1 MLRRALLAAPLLALG
16 VAEAVAQAPAPPA
29 NAASPANA
37 ADIRRAETYLNG
49 ITTLRARFV
58 QIAGNGASAQGT
70 AVIVRPNR
78 MRFDYDPP
86 EPLLLIAQGGQ
97 FLHYDKE
104 LRQPSVVATSATP
117 LGVLLRPQVQLSGD
131 VTVTGV
137 TRDREFL
144 RITIFRTA
152 APNEGRLTLVFA
164 QEPFELRQW
173 SVLDPQGRTTRVSLS
188 QIETGIRIPA
198 SAFEFNTPGF
208 FDTVR

>member
-1 MLRRALLAAPLLALG
+1 MLRRSLLAAPLLAAPLLTLG
-16 VAEAVAQAPAPPA
+16 APDATAQGA
-29 NAASPANA
+29 NPRDA
-37 ADIRRAETYLNG
+37 ADIRRAEAYLNG
-49 ITTLRARFV
+49 ITSLRARFV
-58 QIAGNGASAQGT
+58 QIAGNGASAEGT
-70 AVIVRPNR
+70 AIIVRPNR

-86 EPLLLIAQGGQ
+86 EPLLLIAQGSQ

-104 LRQPSVVATSATP
+104 LRQPSIVPTSQTP

-137 TRDREFL
+137 TRDAGFL
-144 RITIFRTA
+144 RITLFRTA

-173 SVLDPQGRTTRVSLS
+173 AVLDPQGRTTRVSLS
-188 QIETGIRIPA
+188 QIETGVRVPA

-208 FDTVR
+208 FDNVR